1 MDLAIEHTPSTKPM
15 PGKPAL
21 GGRFLTFYLSS
32 EEYGFEIL
40 KVQEIIGFQVIT
52 PVPNT
57 PECVRGVINLRGKVV
72 PVLDLRA
79 KFGMSPVEPTA
90 ETCIIVVRLDLLE
103 MGILVDRVSEV
114 LEIAPENI
122 DPVPYFGVGINTNFI
137 LGLGKSQGKVRILL
151 AIDKVLSMDEV
162 AEVCASAGE
171 AA

>member
-1 MDLAIEHTPSTKPM
+1 MNLAIENKSSTKPM
-15 PGKPAL
+15 PGNLAL

-90 ETCIIVVRLDLLE
+90 ETCIICC
-103 MGILVDRVSEV
+103 
-114 LEIAPENI
+114 A
-122 DPVPYFGVGINTNFI
+122 VGFARDGNP
-137 LGLGKSQGKVRILL
+137 G
-151 AIDKVLSMDEV
+151 
-162 AEVCASAGE
+162 
-171 AA
+171 